1 MGKADFLPRKV
12 YIEKKSLNQALTK
25 RILKNIARRVP
36 SEIVED
42 SQDFLEKRKISRDSV
57 KHEKKDLFIAYQ
69 KGEFVKPCP
78 CTPHTIGCN
87 YYIIN
92 LDLNCPLNCTYCI
105 LQYYLSDP
113 VITVHAN
120 LDDLW
125 TQLDIFL
132 VKNKER
138 SIRIGTGELGD
149 SLLIDHLTGNSKEL
163 ISYFKNKPN
172 IIFELKTKTVNIEN
186 VLKSEPAPNIVISW
200 SLNSTKIAESEEQ
213 GSPAIDERIKAA
225 RRVMDKGFRVGFHF
239 DPLIL
244 YPGCAKD
251 YSDVVE
257 NLLEH
262 IDPMRIAWIS
272 LGSLRFPPAL
282 KEIIRERFPETKII
296 YSEMIKGKDG
306 KLRYF
311 KPLRLELYKNIV
323 SVIKEKGGR
332 RVPLYLCMEGKSI
345 WREVLGWIP
354 RGEEGLEAYLS
365 SPLGKSVV

>member
-1 MGKADFLPRKV
+1 MSKADFLPRKV
-12 YIEKKSLNQALTK
+12 YIEKKSLNRSLTK
-25 RILKNIARRVP
+25 RILKNIGRHVP
-36 SEIVED
+36 LEIIED
-42 SQDFLEKRKISRDSV
+42 SQDFLDMRKISRDSV
-57 KHEKKDLFIAYQ
+57 EHGKKELFITSQ
-69 KGEFVKPCP
+69 KGEFVKPSP

-92 LDLNCPLNCTYCI
+92 LDLNCPLDCTYCI

-113 VITVHAN
+113 VITVHTN

-125 TQLDIFL
+125 RQLDVFL
-132 VKNKER
+132 NKKKDR
-138 SIRIGTGELGD
+138 PIRIGTGELGD
-149 SLLIDHLTGNSKEL
+149 SLLIDHLTGNSIEL
-163 ISYFKNKPN
+163 ISYFKNKSN
-172 IIFELKTKTVNIEN
+172 VIFELKTKTVNIEN

-200 SLNSTKIAESEEQ
+200 SLNSSTIAESEEQ

-225 RRVMDKGFRVGFHF
+225 RRVVDRGFRVGFHF

-244 YPGCAKD
+244 YPGCEKD
-251 YSDVVE
+251 YRDVVE

-262 IDPMRIAWIS
+262 IDPTRIAWIS
-272 LGSLRFPPAL
+272 LGSLRFPPSL
-282 KEIIRERFPETKII
+282 KEVIRERFPETKII
-296 YSEMIKGKDG
+296 HSEMIKGKDG

-311 KPLRLELYKNIV
+311 KPLRLELYRNV
-323 SVIKEKGGR
+323 VRTIKEKGGR

-345 WREVLGWIP
+345 WREVLGWVP

>member
-1 MGKADFLPRKV
+1 MSKADFLPRKV
-12 YIEKKSLNQALTK
+12 YIEKKSLNRALTK
-25 RILKNIARRVP
+25 RILKNIGRVP
-36 SEIVED
+36 LEIIED

-57 KHEKKDLFIAYQ
+57 KHGKKDLFITSQ

-105 LQYYLSDP
+105 LQHYLSDP
-113 VITVHAN
+113 VITVHTN

-125 TQLDIFL
+125 TQLDVFL
-132 VKNKER
+132 DKNKDR
-138 SIRIGTGELGD
+138 PIRIGTGELGD

-163 ISYFKNKPN
+163 ISYFKNKHSV
-172 IIFELKTKTVNIEN
+172 IFELKTKTVNIKN
-186 VLKSEPAPNIVISW
+186 ILDSEPAQNIIISW
-200 SLNSTKIAESEEQ
+200 SLNSSKIAESEEQ
-213 GSPAIDERIKAA
+213 GSPVIEERINAA
-225 RRVMDKGFRVGFHF
+225 QRVVDKGFRVGFHF

-244 YPGCAKD
+244 YPGCEKD

-262 IDPMRIAWIS
+262 IDPARISWIS
-272 LGSLRFPPAL
+272 LGSLRFPPSL
-282 KEIIRERFPETKII
+282 KEIIQERFPETKII

-311 KPLRLELYKNIV
+311 KPLRLELYKNV
-323 SVIKEKGGR
+323 VRAIKEKGGR
-332 RVPLYLCMEGKSI
+332 QVPLYFCMEGKSI
-345 WREVLGWIP
+345 WREVLGWVP
-354 RGEEGLEAYLS
+354 RGKEGLEAYLS